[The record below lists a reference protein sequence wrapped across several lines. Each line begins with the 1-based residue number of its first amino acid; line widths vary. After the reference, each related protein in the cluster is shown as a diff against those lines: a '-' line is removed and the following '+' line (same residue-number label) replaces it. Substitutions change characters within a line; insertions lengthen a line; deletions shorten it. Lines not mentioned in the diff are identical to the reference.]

1 MRRIW
6 RKGWAARQPHL
17 LLRQR
22 WLEGCADQPRL
33 QVLVDQLLELGGWF
47 CVFREPP
54 EPHLD
59 QLLARGRVF
68 TPARLLRRPGRSSG
82 CHGNAAAEWLK
93 CDDLRIVT
101 GYALSDDGLWRQH
114 SWGLLTDDRVVETTV
129 ARLRYFGAILT
140 DPAAAEFVLANFV
153 VPREGEDM
161 GPLPATEHLQYLR
174 RWLKRKSVRQRAA
187 AATGRRP

>member
-1 MRRIW
+1 M
-6 RKGWAARQPHL
+6 
-17 LLRQR
+17 
-22 WLEGCADQPRL
+22 
-33 QVLVDQLLELGGWF
+33 
-47 CVFREPP
+47 
-54 EPHLD
+54 
-59 QLLARGRVF
+59 
-68 TPARLLRRPGRSSG
+68 
-82 CHGNAAAEWLK
+82 
-93 CDDLRIVT
+93 T

-174 RWLKRKSVRQRAA
+174 RWLKRKSVRPRAA